1 MAAEKNEIEIIA
13 KKALRDNNLL
23 AELLEGLS
31 LENKNEKKRHLS
43 FQVLNIISEE
53 NPEVLYKEWD
63 FFIDLLDN
71 HAFCQF
77 PAIYLI
83 ANLTKI
89 DKNNKFEKIFEKYF
103 NLLANPTVSIASHAS
118 LNAGKIANYKPK
130 LRNKITKKLLNIDTI
145 YPNPERVDLV
155 KSYVI
160 DGLGLYFENARQKKE
175 IIEFVKKQLNSKSG
189 KTKKIAKIF
198 LKNFNS

>member
-1 MAAEKNEIEIIA
+1 MAVAKNEIEEIA
-13 KKALRDNNLL
+13 KKAMKDKILL

-63 FFIDLLDN
+63 FFVGLLDN

-89 DKNNKFEKIFEKYF
+89 DKGNKFEKIFEKYF
-103 NLLANPTVSIASHAS
+103 NLLANPAVSIASHAS

-130 LRNKITKKLLNIDTI
+130 LQNRITKILLGIDMI
-145 YPNPERVDLV
+145 YPNPDRVDLV

-160 DGLGLYFENARQKKE
+160 DGLGLYFKNAKQRNE
-175 IIEFVKKQLNSKSG
+175 IIEFVKKQLNSKSS
-189 KTKKIAKIF
+189 KTKKIAKQF
-198 LKNFNS
+198 LNDFNS